1 MRYVYFLLINFC
13 CSHSGSSEKVPGIDS
28 VTDLPDGYFYVRP
41 IPSTMDNILEFILS
55 DMDNRRRPF
64 YEIAPLNVIVSHLQ

>member
-13 CSHSGSSEKVPGIDS
+13 TSHFVPSEEVPGTDS

-41 IPSTMDNILEFILS
+41 IPPTMDNILEMILS
-55 DMDNRRRPF
+55 GMNNRRRPF
-64 YEIAPLNVIVSHLQ
+64 YEIAPLNVRKCLYQ

>member
-13 CSHSGSSEKVPGIDS
+13 SGHSGSRVPGTDS

-41 IPSTMDNILEFILS
+41 IPSTMGNILEFILS

-64 YEIAPLNVIVSHLQ
+64 YQIAPLNVRKCLYQ